1 MEETKVRKGKQKK
14 ENQLIENE
22 GENKSFGYTVDLCGK
37 DRAIG
42 EGANTGVKA
51 DEIMASVN
59 SQRKRVQV
67 SATSIIAPA
76 KKREASKDILA
87 ASLAKIASS
96 YKELIHFSIQN

>member
-22 GENKSFGYTVDLCGK
+22 GENKSFGFTVDLCGK

-42 EGANTGVKA
+42 ESANIGVKA

-76 KKREASKDILA
+76 KKRKASKDILA